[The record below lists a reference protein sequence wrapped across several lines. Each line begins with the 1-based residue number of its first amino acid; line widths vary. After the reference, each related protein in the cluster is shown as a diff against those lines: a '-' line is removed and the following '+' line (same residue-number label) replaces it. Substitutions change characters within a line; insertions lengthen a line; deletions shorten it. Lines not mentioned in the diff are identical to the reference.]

1 MARMDRMSDQ
11 ITFIKDD
18 MGVTMGASDSV
29 RRNGD
34 ATKEE
39 LRALSDII
47 YTTVR
52 QLRQLRERVDELPD
66 RPPAT

>member
-1 MARMDRMSDQ
+1 
-11 ITFIKDD
+11 

-29 RRNGD
+29 RRTGD
-34 ATKEE
+34 ATKVEP
-39 LRALSDII
+39 RAPSDIV

-52 QLRQLRERVDELPD
+52 QLRQLRERVDELLD